1 MGHIFR
7 SQWSEMAAHSHVLNC
22 HAESLKFLLDL
33 KVLTSPY
40 QRSLKVFDV
49 ILAIELKYVNYY
61 FVDFVLKPNCIII
74 GECVLKVLLK
84 VL

>member
-1 MGHIFR
+1 
-7 SQWSEMAAHSHVLNC
+7 MAAHSHVLNC
-22 HAESLKFLLDL
+22 HTESLKFLLDL

-40 QRSLKVFDV
+40 QHSPRVFDV

-74 GECVLKVLLK
+74 
-84 VL
+84 